1 MKEIKAYLTTDV
13 TGDLKQDITE
23 LLVAYQYSNV
33 ASHSIQ
39 VAEEA
44 ECLCIRYGLP
54 KEWGYTA
61 GLLHDISVIIPN
73 EERVALCQSYQMVV
87 CEAEKKIPMILH
99 QRLSKLM
106 AVECFQIENKEITGA
121 IECHTT
127 LRANPTTLDLIL
139 FIADKIQWDQ
149 ADSPPYLA
157 GLLLALETSLES
169 AALYFINWM
178 FAQGVLVKHPWAVEA
193 QLWLEHKFV

>member
-1 MKEIKAYLTTDV
+1 
-13 TGDLKQDITE
+13 
-23 LLVAYQYSNV
+23 
-33 ASHSIQ
+33 
-39 VAEEA
+39 
-44 ECLCIRYGLP
+44 
-54 KEWGYTA
+54 
-61 GLLHDISVIIPN
+61 
-73 EERVALCQSYQMVV
+73 
-87 CEAEKKIPMILH
+87 MILH